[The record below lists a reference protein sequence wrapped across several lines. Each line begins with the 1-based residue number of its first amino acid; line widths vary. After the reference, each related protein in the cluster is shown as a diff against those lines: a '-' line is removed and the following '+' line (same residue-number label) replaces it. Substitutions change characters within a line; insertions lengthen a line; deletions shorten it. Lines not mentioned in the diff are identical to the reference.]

1 MSQNEPT
8 RGTSKGFRLH
18 IGIFGRR
25 NVGKSSL
32 LNAITRQQVSI
43 VSEIA
48 GTTTDPVE
56 KPMELSPLG
65 PVLFVDTAGVD
76 DAGALGGLRVQKT
89 RQILTRTDL
98 GVLVSDGAWG
108 GFEREIVAE
117 LGKREIPV
125 VIVFNKSDLAS
136 PDPAALAELRAR
148 GLRFVETVATRG
160 VGVPEF
166 RQALI
171 DGAVREA
178 DEPQV
183 ILRDLVGPGETCVMV
198 MPIDREAPKGRVKM
212 LQVQC
217 LRDLLDGDAISVVVQ
232 DSMLAPALG
241 NLNTPPRLVVTD
253 AQVFARVAGITPPEV
268 MLTSF
273 SILFSRL
280 KGDLREQALG
290 AAAIAT
296 LQPGDQVLIA
306 ESCTHHPVED
316 DIGRVKIPRWLNH
329 AVGGE
334 LQYTVVQGNDFPEDV
349 SSYKLV
355 VHCGACMWNRR
366 QMLERIRECRR
377 QGVPITNYGVLIAA
391 VHGML
396 ERALQPFPEVL
407 AAYQEGR
414 VKPEDVHAFA

>member
-1 MSQNEPT
+1 VA
-8 RGTSKGFRLH
+8 TS
-18 IGIFGRR
+18 
-25 NVGKSSL
+25 
-32 LNAITRQQVSI
+32 
-43 VSEIA
+43 
-48 GTTTDPVE
+48 
-56 KPMELSPLG
+56 
-65 PVLFVDTAGVD
+65 GV
-76 DAGALGGLRVQKT
+76 GAL
-89 RQILTRTDL
+89 
-98 GVLVSDGAWG
+98 
-108 GFEREIVAE
+108 
-117 LGKREIPV
+117 
-125 VIVFNKSDLAS
+125 
-136 PDPAALAELRAR
+136 
-148 GLRFVETVATRG
+148 
-160 VGVPEF
+160 EF

-171 DGAVREA
+171 DAAVREA
-178 DEPQV
+178 EEPQV
-183 ILRDLVGPGETCVMV
+183 VLRDLVGPGETCVMV

-232 DSMLAPALG
+232 DSMLAPALS
-241 NLNTPPRLVVTD
+241 NLTTPPRLVVTD

-296 LQPGDQVLIA
+296 LQPGDKVLIA

-316 DIGRVKIPRWLNH
+316 DIGRVKIPRWLNR

-349 SSYKLV
+349 SPYKLV

-366 QMLERIRECRR
+366 QMLDRIQECRR
-377 QGVPITNYGVLIAA
+377 QGVSITNYGVLIAA
-391 VHGML
+391 VNGML

-407 AAYQEGR
+407 AAYEEGQVR
-414 VKPEDVHAFA
+414 PEDAHAFA